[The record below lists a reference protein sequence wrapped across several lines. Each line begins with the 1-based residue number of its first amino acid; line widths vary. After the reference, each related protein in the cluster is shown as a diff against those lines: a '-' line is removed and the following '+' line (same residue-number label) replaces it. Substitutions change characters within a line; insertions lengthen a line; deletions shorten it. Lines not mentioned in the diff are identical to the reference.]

1 MSSQNKKY
9 QLFFSK
15 KEIECYYCEG
25 NEIKCFFVIKI
36 FFLAITKRKFYK
48 KKQIKTSHWYE
59 QNTFTKNLTIF
70 WEKIAKKK
78 LIKNKFY
85 LYGACSLYEITIAIL
100 LIIINYY
107 IFAKWHL
114 SMPITTN
121 FIADYEAIIW
131 ATPQISSHN
140 QQKKVKIKNYVKTKY
155 IPSFLLSFC
164 PERKKKKYS
173 NFPRFFKNKVT

>member
-1 MSSQNKKY
+1 MSSKFSSLPSLKENFIKKANQN
-9 QLFFSK
+9 
-15 KEIECYYCEG
+15 
-25 NEIKCFFVIKI
+25 
-36 FFLAITKRKFYK
+36 ITLIWTKHFYEK
-48 KKQIKTSHWYE
+48 SY
-59 QNTFTKNLTIF
+59 NLLGKNC
-70 WEKIAKKK
+70 KKK

-155 IPSFLLSFC
+155 IPSFLLSFY
-164 PERKKKKYS
+164 PERKKKNIQIFQDFLKQGYLRKKLS
-173 NFPRFFKNKVT
+173 FSSYFCTKNK